1 MTQWIWE
8 QPGWPSLNYNVPA
21 LRGLEDRYLHL
32 SGVAVGTI
40 HHLPEDRKTAIKIDL
55 FEEEAID
62 TSLIEGEILDRAS
75 VQSSL
80 RRSLGL
86 SAPFRQRE
94 RENGVAELMTAVASS
109 FSTDLTT
116 ETLCAWHHLVVAG
129 RGDVDEVGRYRTH
142 PATMQIISGPIG
154 RERIHYTAPPSE
166 SVPAEMDRFLA
177 WFNGSPATTPALARA
192 GIAHLWFETIHPF
205 EDGNGRIGRAIAQMA
220 LGQAIGSAPIAML
233 SEIITRS
240 KTAYYDGLNAA
251 QRGGSLDDW
260 LNYFAQTTIAAQERT
275 IQRIRFIM
283 AKTRFLDTHSK
294 QMNDRQRKAV
304 MRMFDAGP
312 DGFVG
317 GLSATNYRS
326 ITKATV
332 PTTTRDLNDLV
343 DIGVLRREGER
354 RYARY
359 HLTI

>member
-32 SGVAVGTI
+32 SGVAIGTI

-116 ETLCAWHHLVVAG
+116 EILCAWHRLVWL
-129 RGDVDEVGRYRTH
+129 R
-142 PATMQIISGPIG
+142 
-154 RERIHYTAPPSE
+154 
-166 SVPAEMDRFLA
+166 SVPNR
-177 WFNGSPATTPALARA
+177 R
-192 GIAHLWFETIHPF
+192 
-205 EDGNGRIGRAIAQMA
+205 
-220 LGQAIGSAPIAML
+220 
-233 SEIITRS
+233 RS
-240 KTAYYDGLNAA
+240 
-251 QRGGSLDDW
+251 
-260 LNYFAQTTIAAQERT
+260 
-275 IQRIRFIM
+275 
-283 AKTRFLDTHSK
+283 
-294 QMNDRQRKAV
+294 
-304 MRMFDAGP
+304 
-312 DGFVG
+312 
-317 GLSATNYRS
+317 
-326 ITKATV
+326 
-332 PTTTRDLNDLV
+332 
-343 DIGVLRREGER
+343 
-354 RYARY
+354 
-359 HLTI
+359 